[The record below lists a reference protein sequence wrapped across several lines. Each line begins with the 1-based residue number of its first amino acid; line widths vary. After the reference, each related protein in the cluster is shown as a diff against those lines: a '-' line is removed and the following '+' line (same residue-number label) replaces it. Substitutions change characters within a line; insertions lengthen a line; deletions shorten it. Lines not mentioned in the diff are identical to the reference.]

1 MHLNVLAFF
10 FFNKQYRR
18 KVFFKIIIIII
29 IIIIIPCEQRLL
41 SCIAFSVYEVTREA
55 CLWRS
60 WLMTL

>member
-10 FFNKQYRR
+10 FLINSTAGK
-18 KVFFKIIIIII
+18 FFLKIIIII

>member
-10 FFNKQYRR
+10 FSINSTAGKF
-18 KVFFKIIIIII
+18 FFKIIIII

-41 SCIAFSVYEVTREA
+41 SCMAFSVYEVTREA